1 MSERK
6 LFGYGS
12 IILLGIN
19 AIIGSGI
26 FLLPGKAYAL
36 EGINSLWIYG
46 IDTVLALILALVF
59 AEAASRFDKT
69 GGPYIYAKEAFGD
82 FVGFEVGFLKWAV
95 GIVAWATIA
104 VGFAT
109 ALGAL
114 WPWAATPEGKN
125 TVAITLVV
133 LLGLVNL
140 FGVPLTKAFNNVVTV
155 GKLVPLILVAAVGIF
170 AVTGGSW
177 APELT
182 TPDFG
187 TSFIPAVILVFYAF
201 TGFESI
207 GVAAGEVKDPKRRIP
222 VAILVGIGTAAV
234 LYVLIQIVSVGV
246 LGADLAKSTTPVAGV
261 ANKLFGPFGLILV
274 SVGALVSIGGI
285 TVAQSFIAP
294 RSGVALSESGVLP
307 EFLSK
312 VNGFGAPAGSIIVT
326 TLLAVP
332 LILSGSFV
340 QLAAI
345 SVLTRFA
352 QYIPTSIAVLVLR
365 RTAKDKPALFR
376 IPLGPLVPILGALL
390 STALLV
396 YAGVDK
402 GGLEKLAW
410 GVGALVVGV
419 PVYFIFRAWKRSH
432 TLKSQGENS

>member
-1 MSERK
+1 MSDKK

-26 FLLPGKAYAL
+26 FLLPGKAFAL

-59 AEAASRFDKT
+59 AEAASRFDQS
-69 GGPYIYAKEAFGD
+69 GGPYIYSRAAFGE

-114 WPWAATPEGKN
+114 WPWAGTPEGKN
-125 TVAITLVV
+125 TVAISLVV
-133 LLGLVNL
+133 LLAVVNL
-140 FGVPLTKAFNNVVTV
+140 LGVPLTKAFNNVITV
-155 GKLVPLILVAAVGIF
+155 GKLLPLVLVAAVGIV
-170 AVTGGSW
+170 AVTGGTW
-177 APELT
+177 APTLPA
-182 TPDFG
+182 PDFG
-187 TSFIPAVILVFYAF
+187 GSLVPAIILVFYAF

-234 LYVLIQIVSVGV
+234 LYLLIQIVSVGV
-246 LGADLAKSTTPVAGV
+246 LGSDLAKSATPVADV
-261 ANKLFGPFGLILV
+261 ASKLFGPFGLILV

-294 RSGVALSESGVLP
+294 RSGVALSENGVLP

-312 VNGFGAPAGSIIVT
+312 VNGFGAPAGAIIVT
-326 TLLAVP
+326 TVFAIP
-332 LILSGSFV
+332 LILTGSFV

-365 RTAKDKPALFR
+365 RTSKNQPALFT
-376 IPLGPLVPILGALL
+376 IPLGPLVPLLGALL
-390 STALLV
+390 SAALLV
-396 YAGVDK
+396 YAGFDK
-402 GGLEKLAW
+402 GGVEKLAW
-410 GVGALVVGV
+410 GLGALVVGV
-419 PVYFIFRAWKRSH
+419 PVYFVFRAWKTSR
-432 TLKSQGENS
+432 KQK